1 VLKGAIRGEVPAY
14 LYAVRRQRLFKLATM
29 VALTAAATSP
39 VAAQSKECLRPAPTA
54 GPIPTREVLSPIGS
68 QISAPAAICL
78 PGTSIA
84 LPDAPTATGELL
96 GRNPETGTV
105 LLLQQAAGLTQALNG
120 AVAGISGQVAGIAL
134 DLGLADLKGGGPG
147 VGALVNAPLAAGT
160 PGNELSMFAVSGVTR
175 LSHEGYR
182 TSSALPGG
190 NGMTPEF
197 DETDIGLTV
206 GLRWDA
212 SHHAGL
218 DKGVLTFG
226 LIANY
231 THTEI
236 DLGTNDVLAQYF
248 DRTGS
253 ADVDSFSLGSF
264 GLITDGRKY
273 GLVTVT
279 GTLGAPQTENF
290 VLGSTADYDTAG
302 IAVSAMGGVLIPMG
316 ATTLDL
322 RGGFNFIRAGAADY
336 ADSAG
341 VHFSDAELE
350 EISGTVSAKLSRQVK
365 LEDGSF
371 RPFMQGGLTQR
382 LHYSNEVDVEGA
394 TFSFDDADTTVFARA
409 GVDFD
414 IDRFLQAYVAVRG
427 DANESLEA
435 VAAQVGLTF
444 KLD

>member
-1 VLKGAIRGEVPAY
+1 MHEGGAVLKSDLGGEVPAH
-14 LYAVRRQRLFKLATM
+14 LYAVQRRRLFMLA
-29 VALTAAATSP
+29 ALTMSTVAATSP
-39 VAAQSKECLRPAPTA
+39 VAAQSKECLLPPAVE
-54 GPIPTREVLSPIGS
+54 G
-68 QISAPAAICL
+68 QILARAALCL
-78 PGTSIA
+78 PGTSIE
-84 LPDAPTATGELL
+84 LPGVPAATAELL
-96 GRNPETGTV
+96 GRNPETGAG
-105 LLLQQAAGLTQALNG
+105 LLLQQAAGLTRALNG
-120 AVAGISGQVAGIAL
+120 AVAGISGQVSGIAL
-134 DLGLADLKGGGPG
+134 DLGLADLKGGSPG
-147 VGALVNAPLAAGT
+147 GALVTAPLVAGS
-160 PGNELSMFAVSGVTR
+160 PGHELSMFAVSGVTR

-182 TSSALPGG
+182 SSSALPGG

-218 DKGVLTFG
+218 DRGALTFG

-231 THTEI
+231 THTDI
-236 DLGTNDVLAQYF
+236 DLGTNDVLAEFF

-253 ADVDSFSLGSF
+253 ADVDSVSLGSF

-279 GTLGAPQTENF
+279 GTLGAPQTQNF

-302 IAVSAMGGVLIPMG
+302 IAVSAMGGVLVPMG

-322 RGGFNFIRAGAADY
+322 RGGFNFIRAAADDY

-341 VHFSDAELE
+341 VHFSDATLE
-350 EISGTVSAKLSRQVK
+350 EITGTVSARLSRQVK

-371 RPFMQGGLTQR
+371 RPFIQGGLTQR
-382 LHYSNEVDVEGA
+382 LHYSNEVDVEGV